1 MNETQTQQPK
11 PLDKLVDALVK
22 ISEQGD
28 RGKLAALRYWF
39 RLATQHFAYPVLAD
53 LLAKAGLGPNALDE
67 DSIWCLIPAL
77 YAWNPNHTDEP
88 FHNFGTTCRI
98 IAGDKRDAFA
108 AHFRR
113 IMACDALA
121 DVMEILQPYVR
132 RAAAAK
138 VSVNYKNLG
147 YDLFRWRKS
156 EEDARDI
163 KTRWSRE
170 YYWYPSYQLHG

>member
-1 MNETQTQQPK
+1 
-11 PLDKLVDALVK
+11 
-22 ISEQGD
+22 
-28 RGKLAALRYWF
+28 
-39 RLATQHFAYPVLAD
+39 VLAD
-53 LLAKAGLGPNALDE
+53 LLTKAGLGPNALDE
-67 DSIWCLIPAL
+67 ESIWCLIPAL
-77 YAWNPNHTDEP
+77 YAWNQNHTDER
-88 FHNFGTTCRI
+88 FHNFGTTCRN

-121 DVMEILQPYVR
+121 DVMEILQPYIR

-170 YYWYPSYQLHG
+170 YYWVPA